1 MYFWSC
7 YNFTYARL
15 YAHGVNYIAFFYSAV
30 IKEEKEERQP
40 GISLKYKIK
49 CKTCANSKEGE
60 KNDSQN
66 ENETVVPLKS

>member
-1 MYFWSC
+1 M
-7 YNFTYARL
+7 
-15 YAHGVNYIAFFYSAV
+15 YAHEVNYIALFSAV
-30 IKEEKEERQP
+30 IKKEEEEERQP
-40 GISLKYKIK
+40 GISLKNKIK

>member
-1 MYFWSC
+1 M
-7 YNFTYARL
+7 
-15 YAHGVNYIAFFYSAV
+15 YAHGVNYFAFLLSSHK
-30 IKEEKEERQP
+30 KEEEERQP
-40 GISLKYKIK
+40 GISLKNKIK